1 MLFFCYSFG
10 YLPRDR
16 YCLHVCVILANFSPA
31 RWISDFVCERFVGR
45 DEMTETIA
53 TTWKHSTR
61 RVLPTRDG
69 VHVTYR
75 ARHASSRPPPRLIPP
90 SIAQGAP

>member
-53 TTWKHSTR
+53 TSWKHSTR

-75 ARHASSRPPPRLIPP
+75 AHRASRRPPPRLIPP